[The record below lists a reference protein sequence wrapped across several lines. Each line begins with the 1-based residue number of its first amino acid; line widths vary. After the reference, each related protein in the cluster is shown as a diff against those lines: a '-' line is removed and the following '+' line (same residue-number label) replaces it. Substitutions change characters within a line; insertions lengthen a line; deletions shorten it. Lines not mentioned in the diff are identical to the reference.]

1 MATNN
6 EEVAFLEVTVY
17 ETGKC
22 VIEMMDN
29 GNLSDFLSK
38 ALHKDEQLLAL
49 FAETYIKYSE
59 QVNNGLMKPTSIN

>member
-22 VIEMMDN
+22 VIEVMDN

>member
-1 MATNN
+1 MATNI
-6 EEVAFLEVTVY
+6 EEVAFLDITIY

-22 VIEMMDN
+22 IIELSDN
-29 GNLSDFLSK
+29 GQLSDYLSK
-38 ALHKDEQLLAL
+38 ALHRDEQLLAL

>member
-22 VIEMMDN
+22 VIEMLDN
-29 GNLSDFLSK
+29 GQLSEYLSK

>member
-1 MATNN
+1 MATNI
-6 EEVAFLEVTVY
+6 EEVAFLDITIY

-22 VIEMMDN
+22 IIELSDN
-29 GNLSDFLSK
+29 GQLSEYLSK

-59 QVNNGLMKPTSIN
+59 QVNSGLMKPTSIN

>member
-1 MATNN
+1 MATNI
-6 EEVAFLEVTVY
+6 EEVAFLDITIY

-22 VIEMMDN
+22 IIELSDN
-29 GNLSDFLSK
+29 GQLSDYLSK

-59 QVNNGLMKPTSIN
+59 QVNSGLMKPTSIN

>member
-1 MATNN
+1 MATNI
-6 EEVAFLEVTVY
+6 EEVAFLDITIY

-22 VIEMMDN
+22 IIELSDN
-29 GNLSDFLSK
+29 GQLSDYLSK

-59 QVNNGLMKPTSIN
+59 QINNGLMKPTSIN

>member
-1 MATNN
+1 MATKIK
-6 EEVAFLEVTVY
+6 EVAFLDVTIY

-22 VIEMMDN
+22 IIEMSDD
-29 GNLSDFLSK
+29 GQLSEYLSK

>member
-1 MATNN
+1 MATNIK
-6 EEVAFLEVTVY
+6 EVAFLDVTIY

-22 VIEMMDN
+22 VIELADN
-29 GNLSDFLSK
+29 GQLSDYLSK

-59 QVNNGLMKPTSIN
+59 QINNGLFKPTSIN

>member
-1 MATNN
+1 MAENI

-29 GNLSDFLSK
+29 GQLSDYLSK

>member
-1 MATNN
+1 MATNI

-29 GNLSDFLSK
+29 GQLSDYLSK

-49 FAETYIKYSE
+49 FAETYIKYS
-59 QVNNGLMKPTSIN
+59 QQINDGLMKPTSAN

>member
-1 MATNN
+1 MATNI
-6 EEVAFLEVTVY
+6 EEVAFLDITIY

-22 VIEMMDN
+22 IIELSDN
-29 GNLSDFLSK
+29 GQLSDYLSK

-59 QVNNGLMKPTSIN
+59 QVNNGLMKPISIN

>member
-1 MATNN
+1 MAENI

-29 GNLSDFLSK
+29 GQLSDYLSK

-59 QVNNGLMKPTSIN
+59 QINSELMKPTSIN

>member
-1 MATNN
+1 MAENI

-22 VIEMMDN
+22 IIEMLDN
-29 GNLSDFLSK
+29 GQLSDYLSK

-59 QVNNGLMKPTSIN
+59 QINSGLMKPTSAN